1 MRKIQLLILALSC
14 AFSMSAQSDILS
26 KNKSD
31 SISSYVATL
40 LEDIDMR
47 ILKIEASNRY
57 KFYPTENIYNFLKL
71 DTQTGRI
78 EQVQWSLDTDKEG
91 SVFINSEDFSWGSS
105 SLFELYPTQ
114 NMYQFLLLDKSN
126 GRAWHVQWGMEDE
139 KRWIRR
145 IY

>member
-1 MRKIQLLILALSC
+1 MRKVRLLIFALSC
-14 AFSMSAQSDILS
+14 VFSMSAQSDTLS
-26 KNKSD
+26 KNNGD
-31 SISSYVATL
+31 SISSYLATL

-47 ILKIEASNRY
+47 ILKIESTNRY

-71 DTQTGRI
+71 DTRTGLI
-78 EQVQWSLDTDKEG
+78 EQVQWSLDINREG
-91 SVFINSEDFSWGSS
+91 SVSINSEDLSWSG
-105 SLFELYPTQ
+105 SLFELYPTR

-126 GRAWHVQWGMEDE
+126 GRAWHVQWGMEDT